1 MTRIIVLIAVALG
14 IAGVA
19 SAQTERYSG
28 LWLKQHAQAYD
39 KFVAEGN
46 KTSDPKVA
54 GEAGTFMGFIDGM
67 SYAPASEFFCASAGT
82 TYDQLY
88 AVVSKWVNNNPEKWH
103 MRANQLVV
111 QALAQAFPCE
121 RKKQR

>member
-1 MTRIIVLIAVALG
+1 MIRIIFSIAVALG

-19 SAQTERYSG
+19 SAQTDRRSG

-46 KTSDPKVA
+46 KASDPQVA
-54 GEAGTFMGFIDGM
+54 GEAGRFMGFIDGM
-67 SYAPASEFFCASAGT
+67 SYAPASEFFCAPSGT

-103 MRANQLVV
+103 LRANQLVV
-111 QALAQAFPCE
+111 QALGQAFPCE
-121 RKKQR
+121 RKKSR